1 MKAKIEDIPVEN
13 KGIDVTSETKEEKK
27 HLEKL
32 WTRRAAAVA
41 LTRHVDGSVTLTIA
55 PTKE

>member
-1 MKAKIEDIPVEN
+1 MKAIIEDIPFEN
-13 KGIDVTSETKEEKK
+13 RGIDITSETEEEKK

-41 LTRHVDGSVTLTIA
+41 LTRHDDGNITLTIA